1 MANDRGRTVAVLT
14 GIVGGVILLVAVAY
28 LSRDTLLSR
37 KEVDLSGPWLL
48 RLPAGFQHKVALTRE
63 GPERYILNKGSLNFN
78 GLYEFKE
85 GNLVMLKPK
94 DPRLTEFKWR
104 LEPNGTLTLVGQ
116 PEMGKTGA
124 NYLGA
129 TLTRE

>member
-1 MANDRGRTVAVLT
+1 MANDRGRTVAALA

-28 LSRDTLLSR
+28 LSRDTILSK

-48 RLPAGFQHKVALTRE
+48 SLPAGFQHKVALIRE
-63 GPERYILNKGSLNFN
+63 GSDRYLMNKGSLNFN
-78 GLYEFKE
+78 GLYEFRE
-85 GNLVMLKPK
+85 GYLVMLKPK

-104 LEPNGTLTLVGQ
+104 LEPTGTLILVGQ
-116 PEMGKTGA
+116 PETGKTGA